1 MPWTAYLFKHNPIV
15 AMFSKNHTIFPV
27 WAAQQLQ
34 QRLSGRETHE
44 SKGNDVN
51 TRTRDFLDRF
61 LDAATTQNP
70 PGYNLPLVTQ
80 WMYVNVGAGAD
91 TVAVSLRAILYYLL
105 KNPAK
110 KAKLL
115 RELDSAQLKTP
126 VSWKESQRLPYLDA
140 CIKEGL
146 RLHPAIGLGLEREVP
161 ESGLQ
166 MSDGYVLPAGTGVGM
181 NAWVV
186 GRQDV
191 FGADVDSFVPERWLQ
206 EKGEDE
212 QAYRERVAKMKRAD
226 LVFGGGSRSCT
237 GRYIA
242 FLEIYK
248 VIPTL
253 LLEFDIVL
261 ADEQQKWTTIN
272 RWVVRQENI
281 LCRLRGKA
289 A

>member
-15 AMFSKNHTIFPV
+15 GFFSKTYIIFLI
-27 WAAQQLQ
+27 WAQEQM
-34 QRLSGRETHE
+34 QRRISNRGNHE
-44 SKGNDVN
+44 SEPTSVN
-51 TRTRDFLDRF
+51 TGTRDFLDHF
-61 LDAATTQNP
+61 LDASTVPDP

-80 WMYVNVGAGAD
+80 WMHVNVMAGAD
-91 TVAVSLRAILYYLL
+91 TVAISLKAILYYLH
-105 KNPAK
+105 KNPPK
-110 KAKLL
+110 KEKLL
-115 RELDSAQLKTP
+115 QELTSAHLKTP
-126 VSWKESQRLPYLDA
+126 VSWKESQHLPYLDA

-146 RLHPAIGLGLEREVP
+146 RLHPPIGFGLEREVP

-166 MSDGYVLPAGTGVGM
+166 MSDGYTLPRGTRVGM

-206 EKGEDE
+206 YDGEDE
-212 QAYRERVAKMKRAD
+212 QAHQERVARMKRAD
-226 LVFGGGSRSCT
+226 LVFGAGSRSCT

-253 LLEFDIVL
+253 LLEFDVFL
-261 ADEQQKWTTIN
+261 ADEQHEWTTIN
-272 RWVVRQENI
+272 RWIVRQEDI
-281 LCRLRGKA
+281 PCRLRRKA
-289 A
+289 S